1 MLDVRW
7 RGENVLVRR
16 TLFLTFHCSTAPIRF
31 IAQIQSV
38 RGQDRLLIGN
48 NTSKVDK
55 KLDIPPAI
63 ARKPRPVDILSAT
76 GDPRGSNAQV
86 GDVVLN
92 ILELK
97 VFSAISAPCEQF
109 SLCTPPLSSAYPAKK
124 IFRS

>member
-1 MLDVRW
+1 VLW
-7 RGENVLVRR
+7 GCENVLVRR

-86 GDVVLN
+86 GDVAAQN
-92 ILELK
+92 SGMELK

-109 SLCTPPLSSAYPAKK
+109 SLRTLVLSSAYPAKK